1 MARESV
7 EYLRRLSRLVLIE
20 KNRREQ
26 EAIEQIQAGINIR
39 LDEINRRE
47 EFMRRIS
54 GVIAEKDKEATDEE
68 TSSKET

>member
-1 MARESV
+1 MDRESV

-54 GVIAEKDKEATDEE
+54 GVIAEKDKEAADEE
-68 TSSKET
+68 TSSKKT

>member
-1 MARESV
+1 MDRESV

-26 EAIEQIQAGINIR
+26 EAVEQIQTGINIR

-54 GVIAEKDKEATDEE
+54 GVIAEKDKEA
-68 TSSKET
+68 